1 MLTVNQSD
9 SATFEC
15 NATGIPAPTIRWF
28 MGTEQ
33 LTVAGSGE
41 MMLNLESLTSRIE
54 ITEPEGN
61 YYLAPGGYVFSV
73 ASVLMITST
82 ISSDS
87 GEYSCD
93 VFNVVGTSMTQV
105 EDNETTNLFVQGEPF
120 KILPTL

>member
-54 ITEPEGN
+54 IAEPEGN
-61 YYLAPGGYVFSV
+61 HYLTPGGYVFSV

-87 GEYSCD
+87 GEYSCNAS
-93 VFNVVGTSMTQV
+93 NVVGTSMTQV

-120 KILPTL
+120 N

>member
-41 MMLNLESLTSRIE
+41 MMLNLKSLTSRIE

-61 YYLAPGGYVFSV
+61 YYLTPGGYVFSV

-87 GEYSCD
+87 GEYSCNAS
-93 VFNVVGTSMTQV
+93 NVVGTSMTQV

-120 KILPTL
+120 N